1 MFRATFAVL
10 LLALTVALGTAQA
23 DPMRPDP
30 LPTSGPTSAAAQVS
44 SITLDSVYLLDNQAY
59 AVINGQW
66 LSVGD
71 RLADVQVLHIAA
83 DQVVIRQDG
92 QQRILTPSQSGS
104 LLISLTDED

>member
-1 MFRATFAVL
+1 MFRAIFAVL
-10 LLALTVALGTAQA
+10 LSALTTLVGSALA

-30 LPTSGPTSAAAQVS
+30 LPNNGPTSGETATSAM
-44 SITLDSVYLLDNQAY
+44 TLDSVYLLDDQAY

-71 RLADVQVLHIAA
+71 RLGDLEVLRIAA

-92 QQRILTPSQSGS
+92 QQRILTPPQTGS
-104 LLISLTDED
+104 LQISLMHED